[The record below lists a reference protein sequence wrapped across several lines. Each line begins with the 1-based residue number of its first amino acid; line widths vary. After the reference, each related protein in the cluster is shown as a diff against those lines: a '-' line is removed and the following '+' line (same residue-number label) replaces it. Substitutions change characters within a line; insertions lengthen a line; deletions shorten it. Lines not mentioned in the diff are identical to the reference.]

1 MSGIRPFEVVRNE
14 SDGEGAVEVA
24 VVLKV
29 KFLLKVRSR
38 LLLPVSPLVLFSIG
52 ATVSMDKAMELFA
65 SDPSL
70 LKLPAASQNLSDATE
85 AQPLMVLSVEGVK
98 VAE

>member
-1 MSGIRPFEVVRNE
+1 MSGISPFEVVRNGSE
-14 SDGEGAVEVA
+14 GERTVEVA
-24 VVLKV
+24 VVLEM

-38 LLLPVSPLVLFSIG
+38 LLLPVLFSIG

-85 AQPLMVLSVEGVK
+85 TEPLMVLSVVGVK

>member
-1 MSGIRPFEVVRNE
+1 M
-14 SDGEGAVEVA
+14 A

-29 KFLLKVRSR
+29 KFLLKVRSS
-38 LLLPVSPLVLFSIG
+38 LLLPVLPPVLFSIG

>member
-1 MSGIRPFEVVRNE
+1 MVRNE

-24 VVLKV
+24 VGLKV

>member
-1 MSGIRPFEVVRNE
+1 MYGLLTSYILVVAGKVLFFAF
-14 SDGEGAVEVA
+14 SVIGSSAFAVA
-24 VVLKV
+24 IDSLAM
-29 KFLLKVRSR
+29 FLLT
-38 LLLPVSPLVLFSIG
+38 VLFSIG